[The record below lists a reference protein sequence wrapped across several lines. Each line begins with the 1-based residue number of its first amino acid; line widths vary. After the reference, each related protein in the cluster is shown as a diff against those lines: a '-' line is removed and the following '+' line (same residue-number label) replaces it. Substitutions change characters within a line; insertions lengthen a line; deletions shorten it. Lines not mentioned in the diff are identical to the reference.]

1 MFQTLSRHWIRYQP
15 SLFKDV
21 EDKYGSPTDKHREII
36 LALDVIG
43 LDRFLHDGP
52 SYSVG
57 RPRQSRLA
65 IARALVAKSALNLST
80 TKGLIERLKVD
91 AVLRRICGF
100 ASVREVPAASTFSEA
115 FAEFARTEILSKIHE
130 YLVKFIHKDTIVG
143 HICRDATEIHGRE
156 KVAKTGQ
163 KNPRKKK
170 LPTGYKAGRPKKG
183 EVREVKPQNN
193 IQVQMTQKLPE
204 ILESLPK
211 AFNCG
216 SKKGSRGNLSQWFG
230 YKLHVDVCD
239 DGIPISCILTSA
251 SVNDNQCSVPLEM
264 MTNSRVKSLYTL
276 ADKGYDSVDLRRH
289 VESFGKV
296 PLFQPRNV
304 SSQNKVEFDPAM
316 SERFKRRTTVE
327 RAFSMGKDCLG
338 FRNVMVKGHAKVLA
352 HLMTG
357 ILMLTALR
365 VLETT

>member
-1 MFQTLSRHWIRYQP
+1 MFQTLSRHWMRYQP

-21 EDKYGSPTDKHREII
+21 QDADGPPTDKHKEII

-43 LDRFLHDGP
+43 LDHFIFDGP

-57 RPRQSRLA
+57 RPRHSRLA
-65 IARALVAKSALNLST
+65 IARALVAKSALNLPT

-100 ASVREVPAASTFSEA
+100 ATVREVPAESTFSEA
-115 FAEFARTEILSKIHE
+115 FAEFARNEIWSKIHE
-130 YLVKFIHKDTIVG
+130 HLVKFAHKDTIVG
-143 HICRDATEIHGRE
+143 HISRDATEIHGRE
-156 KVAKTGQ
+156 KIAKTSP
-163 KNPRKKK
+163 KAPRKKK
-170 LPTGYKAGRPKKG
+170 LPTGYKVGRPKKG
-183 EVREVKPQNN
+183 EIREVQPKNN
-193 IQVQMTQKLPE
+193 IQVQLTQKLPE
-204 ILESLPK
+204 ILDNLPK

-251 SVNDNQCSVPLEM
+251 SVNDSQCSVPLEM

-276 ADKGYDSVDLRRH
+276 ADKGYDSIDLRRH

-296 PLFQPRNV
+296 PIFQPRDIM
-304 SSQNKVEFDPAM
+304 SEDKVEFDPAM
-316 SERFKRRTTVE
+316 QERFKRRTTVE
-327 RAFSMGKDCLG
+327 RTFSMGKDSLG
-338 FRNVMVKGHAKVLA
+338 FRNVRVKGHAKVFA

-357 ILMLTALR
+357 ILMISALR
-365 VLETT
+365 ILETS